1 MALKLI
7 TLQAEIVNEIGYC
20 DGFCIG
26 DVVDVLMV
34 EGPIVWVKGNVPLKM
49 SDVLLI
55 DGLGWN

>member
-1 MALKLI
+1 MGLKLLM
-7 TLQAEIVNEIGYC
+7 LQAEIVKEVSYC
-20 DGFCIG
+20 SGFCVG

-55 DGLGWN
+55 EETGWV